1 MFLSAIMCHFQ
12 LKATWEVIMIWISPK
27 EAQKRQREL
36 KLQRVAKVAKMSM
49 HLFSIS
55 PMSHGSVERF

>member
-12 LKATWEVIMIWISPK
+12 LKATWVVIMIWISPK

-36 KLQRVAKVAKMSM
+36 KLLRVAKVAKMSM
-49 HLFSIS
+49 HLFNIS
-55 PMSHGSVERF
+55 QMSHGSVERF